1 MLRAYRAIFM
11 GERQARWQT
20 VKDMPM
26 NLNWAVILL
35 VAALMVFGLLPRTVL
50 DAVEPGIRLFV
61 K

>member
-1 MLRAYRAIFM
+1 M

-26 NLNWAVILL
+26 SVGWAVVLL
-35 VAALMVFGLLPRTVL
+35 VGALLVVGLLPRTVL
-50 DAVEPGIRLFV
+50 DAVEPGIRLFA